1 MSVQESALPRQGIEG
16 LYAEHHGWL
25 RGWLRGRLGN
35 AFDAADL
42 AHDTY
47 LRILSSGRMPEP
59 QQSRQ
64 HLAQIAKGLVIDLY
78 RRRQIEAAYLDAL
91 ARLPQPLA
99 PSAEDCAAAVQ
110 ALVDIDAVLNGL
122 PPKAR
127 EALLLRKLD
136 GMSYRDIATRLR
148 VSVSSVESTWRPPCW
163 PAARPGWRCPRLAR
177 HAILPHRSRH
187 RPARRRMDGPPV
199 VGRRQRAGPRRLRAL
214 AGAAS
219 RSRTGLADP
228 VGVRGQAGGRAAAGG
243 RSCLAARRIRHG
255 TAPRHAPAGAGRAA
269 GGLRLRPAWHR
280 RLAWRHRRLPQRH
293 RGNPRADAT
302 DGTRLTLS
310 TGTAIDLRFDANARL
325 VLLLAGEI
333 LVATAPDPAATPR
346 PFRVRGRHG
355 TVQALGTRFTVREDD
370 EDARVAVFEGAVE
383 IRPAGAPDAAIRLD
397 AGQGSRFPLPGRPAH
412 PGQRGRGIL
421 EPRRAGGRRLAAG
434 RLPGRAGPLP
444 ARPAALRP
452 AVADLRVSGVFPL
465 HDTDRALHNLERGL
479 PVAVVYRTRYWVTV
493 RAAD

>member
-1 MSVQESALPRQGIEG
+1 
-16 LYAEHHGWL
+16 
-25 RGWLRGRLGN
+25 
-35 AFDAADL
+35 
-42 AHDTY
+42 
-47 LRILSSGRMPEP
+47 MPC
-59 QQSRQ
+59 
-64 HLAQIAKGLVIDLY
+64 G
-78 RRRQIEAAYLDAL
+78 
-91 ARLPQPLA
+91 A
-99 PSAEDCAAAVQ
+99 P
-110 ALVDIDAVLNGL
+110 
-122 PPKAR
+122 
-127 EALLLRKLD
+127 
-136 GMSYRDIATRLR
+136 Y
-148 VSVSSVESTWRPPCW
+148 
-163 PAARPGWRCPRLAR
+163 
-177 HAILPHRSRH
+177 
-187 RPARRRMDGPPV
+187 PARD
-199 VGRRQRAGPRRLRAL
+199 
-214 AGAAS
+214 GAAPCACW
-219 RSRTGLADP
+219 GW
-228 VGVRGQAGGRAAAGG
+228 
-243 RSCLAARRIRHG
+243 
-255 TAPRHAPAGAGRAA
+255 RAA

-293 RGNPRADAT
+293 REIRALT
-302 DGTRLTLS
+302 LPDGTRLTLS

-397 AGQGSRFPLPGRPAH
+397 AGQGSRFSLPGRPAH